1 MKGMGLGEVGQLRGR
16 PWSMSRYTG
25 LLICNGEYGQL
36 AMIISYLKMVALI
49 YFIVSEI
56 NVLIKFR

>member
-1 MKGMGLGEVGQLRGR
+1 MMIDIGLKFYSIPSHPMSGPTGQSHRLRNF
-16 PWSMSRYTG
+16 MLKFY
-25 LLICNGEYGQL
+25 
-36 AMIISYLKMVALI
+36 IIFLKMVALI